1 MDRPKPTVTVG
12 QSKMILISEICST
25 AFSHSTGNRDADR
38 YTDFGI
44 GSVRRTEPT
53 QKSVGSKSV
62 QNRFKTVGFLSVF
75 RRFFVGFGNFSS
87 IFSQFSVKFKNF

>member
-1 MDRPKPTVTVG
+1 MQIGIPK
-12 QSKMILISEICST
+12 
-25 AFSHSTGNRDADR
+25 HR

-44 GSVRRTEPT
+44 GSVQRTEPT